1 MIVEPAKPE
10 DLPRILDIQ
19 RRAFGRYSSRIDTE
33 PWLGET
39 LEELEADFREKTI
52 LVAKDEKG
60 TPVGSVRFM
69 TVEGVVFVRKISVDP
84 DNQGHGV
91 GRALIGALERSVPAD
106 AHKIYL
112 CTLLRT
118 ERNIPFFL
126 SLGYRPESLMPDH
139 YRHADL
145 ICFGKYLKPRDTGD
159 R

>member
-1 MIVEPAKPE
+1 MSVERAKPA
-10 DLPRILDIQ
+10 DLPRILAIQ
-19 RRAFGRYSSRIDTE
+19 RKAFGQYSARIDTE

-52 LVAKDEKG
+52 LVAKDASG
-60 TPVGSVRFM
+60 NPVGSVRFM
-69 TVEGVVFVRKISVDP
+69 TVEGVVFVRKISIDP
-84 DNQGHGV
+84 DFQRKGI
-91 GRALIGALERSVPAD
+91 GRALIGALERSVPE
-106 AHKIYL
+106 AHKIFL

-145 ICFGKYLKPRDTGD
+145 ICFGKHLKPRDTGD
-159 R
+159 L